1 MDNTGK
7 FMGDRVCPARL
18 ESNERGAGGEGNNAR
33 ARWEPS
39 HSVRRSVS
47 LRRADNGVLGG
58 EPVSRIGILTAGGDC
73 PGLNAVIR
81 AVVGHAAARDTLVI
95 GFEDGFAGLA
105 EDRSRELFPDG
116 CGAILP
122 LGGSVLGCSGA
133 NPFRDQ
139 AGIDAGREVFEKHE
153 LRCLVVVGG
162 NTSMGTAYAAQQAGI
177 ATVGIPKTIDND
189 VAGTETTVGFDT
201 AVNTATEA
209 IDRLRTTAE
218 SHDRIMVVEVMG
230 RDVGW
235 IAVTAGLA
243 GGADVVL
250 TPEEPIRIPD
260 VVEEIRADLRRG
272 KDFSIVV
279 VGEGSRFEG
288 EAAQTGAPHEG
299 EGAFR
304 LGGVGHRLASILAD
318 ATGLETRVTTLGHI
332 QRGGSPSAADR
343 ILATRFGIR
352 AVDLALDGPHGVMVA
367 VSAGDLVIRPLQE
380 VAGRLKHV
388 DPALLEIARAI
399 VA

>member
-1 MDNTGK
+1 
-7 FMGDRVCPARL
+7 
-18 ESNERGAGGEGNNAR
+18 
-33 ARWEPS
+33 
-39 HSVRRSVS
+39 
-47 LRRADNGVLGG
+47 
-58 EPVSRIGILTAGGDC
+58 VSRIGILTAGGDC

-81 AVVGHAAARDTLVI
+81 AVVGYAASRDTMVI
-95 GFEDGFAGLA
+95 GFEDGFAGFV

-133 NPFRDQ
+133 NPFRQ
-139 AGIDAGREVFEKHE
+139 ASGIEAGRRVFERHD
-153 LRCLVVVGG
+153 LRCLIVVGG

-177 ATVGIPKTIDND
+177 STVGVPKTIDND
-189 VAGTETTVGFDT
+189 VAGTEVTVGFDT

-235 IAVTAGLA
+235 IAVTAGIA

-250 TPEEPIRIPD
+250 TPEEPVRVSD
-260 VVEEIRADLRRG
+260 VVETISADLRRG
-272 KDFSIVV
+272 KDFSVVV
-279 VGEGSRFEG
+279 VGEGCRFEG
-288 EAAQTGAPHEG
+288 EESQTGLEPAG

-304 LGGVGHRLASILAD
+304 LGGVGHRLAGMLAE
-318 ATGLETRVTTLGHI
+318 ATGLETRVTSLGHI

-367 VSAGDLVIRPLQE
+367 VSGGSLVLRPLQE
-380 VAGRLKHV
+380 VAGRLKQV
-388 DPALLEIARAI
+388 DPALVQIARAI

>member
-1 MDNTGK
+1 
-7 FMGDRVCPARL
+7 
-18 ESNERGAGGEGNNAR
+18 
-33 ARWEPS
+33 
-39 HSVRRSVS
+39 
-47 LRRADNGVLGG
+47 
-58 EPVSRIGILTAGGDC
+58 VSRIGILTAGGDC

-81 AVVGHAAARDTLVI
+81 AVVGHAAVRDTLVI
-95 GFEDGFAGLA
+95 GFEDGFAGFV

-133 NPFRDQ
+133 NPFRDM
-139 AGIDAGREVFEKHE
+139 AGGIDAGLKTFKKHD

-189 VAGTETTVGFDT
+189 VAGTDTTVGFDT

-243 GGADVVL
+243 SGADVVL
-250 TPEEPIRIPD
+250 TPEEPIRFQR
-260 VVEEIRADLRRG
+260 VVDEIKADLRRG
-272 KDFSIVV
+272 KAFSIVV
-279 VGEGSRFEG
+279 VGEGCRLEG
-288 EAAQTGAPHEG
+288 ETVQTGVEPEG

-304 LGGVGHRLASILAD
+304 LGGIGHRIAAMLGD

-367 VSAGDLVIRPLQE
+367 IAGGSLVICPLQE
-380 VAGRLKHV
+380 VAGRLKYV
-388 DPALLEIARAI
+388 DPSLLETARAI